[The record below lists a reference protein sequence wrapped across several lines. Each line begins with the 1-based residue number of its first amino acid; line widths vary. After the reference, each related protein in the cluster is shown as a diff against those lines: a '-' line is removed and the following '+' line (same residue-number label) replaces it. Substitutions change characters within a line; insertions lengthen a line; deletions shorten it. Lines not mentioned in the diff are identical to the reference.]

1 MPRLI
6 MRFDLRNIDQTTN
19 TRLYADTLD
28 LCQWADERGFHALQ
42 LAEHHDCDD
51 GYIPSPLVFGGAMA
65 ARTRQAL
72 LRFVLVLPHYHPL
85 RLAEDLAVLDL
96 ASNGRVVPIMAAGYA
111 PHEFAMFGTD
121 LADRGHLMEE
131 GIAAIR
137 SAWSGRAFT
146 YQGRTVRVMPRPAQG
161 DAMPLWMGGSSPVA
175 ARRAARLAD
184 HFYSNDTALWDVFRS
199 ARKERGED
207 PGPAPELGPGFLIV
221 SEDPD
226 REWERMGPYFA
237 AEIAAYAR
245 FGASRRRLMGDSI
258 TETEAPPNDA
268 ASAESMALDLA
279 ALRAM
284 NAYPILTPDEALAY
298 IERLG
303 PNDDLMLH
311 PMISGVPMAIVRE
324 QLATFERHILP
335 HISRPANSARFQE
348 KG

>member
-6 MRFDLRNIDQTTN
+6 MRFDLRNIRQTTN
-19 TRLYADTLD
+19 PQLYADTLD
-28 LCQWADERGFHALQ
+28 LCQWADERGFHAVQ

-65 ARTRQAL
+65 ARTRRAL
-72 LRFVLVLPHYHPL
+72 LRFVLVLPHYNPL

-96 ASNGRVVPIMAAGYA
+96 LSQGRVIPIMAAGYA

-121 LADRGHLMEE
+121 LADRGRLMEQ

-137 SAWSGRAFT
+137 SAWTGQPFA

-161 DAMPLWMGGSSPVA
+161 DAMPLWMGGSSAVA

-184 HFYSNDTALWDVFRS
+184 HFYSNDTALWDVY
-199 ARKERGED
+199 RGASQELGHD

-221 SEDPD
+221 SENPD
-226 REWERMGPYFA
+226 REWERMGPYIA
-237 AEIAAYAR
+237 AEMAAYAR
-245 FGASRRRLMGDSI
+245 FGASRRRLMGDSVA
-258 TETEAPPNDA
+258 ESEAEDATSA
-268 ASAESMALDLA
+268 ASMTVDLD

-298 IERLG
+298 IEQLG
-303 PNDDLMLH
+303 PDDNLTLH
-311 PMISGVPMAIVRE
+311 PLISGVPMDIVRE
-324 QLATFERHILP
+324 QLATFEQHILP
-335 HISRPANSARFQE
+335 HIAPGQ
-348 KG
+348 